1 MHPVHPP
8 KSQLFDPDAR
18 AQYDTKGI
26 RREIETLREESWGLY
41 VSRPVVARPNAWWVE
56 SWVLPELGVCLSD
69 WRWRPG
75 HERDQ
80 DMYIDVASLVQ
91 EGRRIRMTDLYL
103 DLVVHRGRETEVV
116 DTDEFV
122 AAVAQG
128 LLKPVQ
134 AEYALERS
142 HAVLD
147 GLARHGHDHEAWLAS
162 LGVDLGPRA
171 EPEAPADLAG

>member
-1 MHPVHPP
+1 VHPP
-8 KSQLFDPDAR
+8 KTQLFDPEDR
-18 AQYDTKGI
+18 AQYDTKGV
-26 RREIETLREESWGLY
+26 RREIETLREETWGLY
-41 VSRPVVARPNAWWVE
+41 VSRPVVARPNAWWIE
-56 SWVLPELGVCLSD
+56 SWLLPELGVCLSD

-80 DMYIDVASLVQ
+80 DMYVDIAALTR

-103 DLVVHRGRETEVV
+103 DLVVRSGRGTEVV
-116 DTDEFV
+116 DVDEFV

-128 LLKPVQ
+128 LLDPGT
-134 AEYALERS
+134 AEYALQRS

-147 GLARHGHDHEAWLAS
+147 GLARHDHDHEAWLAS

-171 EPEAPADLAG
+171 EPPAPADLTG